1 MRIQRLFGSFSILV
15 LLAGC
20 AMSPQPEPVAPKA
33 RPVPSTTPI
42 TPAEP
47 AMAASS
53 PVTAAP
59 PPPANDPIESAVG
72 ASDRS
77 PDDRALDAGRKP
89 VELLR
94 FAGIGTGQRV
104 AELQA
109 GGGYTAE
116 LLARTV
122 GPSGRV
128 YGQNSPFVLKR
139 FAEKPWSERLLK
151 PVMANVTR
159 VDRELDDPLP
169 PDATNLDV
177 VFLVMFYHDAVWQK
191 VDRVKMNAAIFRALK
206 PGGVYLVVDH
216 SAKTGTGLAD
226 AETLH
231 RIEEPVLKKEVL
243 AAGFRLEA
251 EAPFLKN
258 ASDTRD
264 WSTSP
269 RVVGERRGT
278 SDRFVL
284 KFVKP

>member
-1 MRIQRLFGSFSILV
+1 MRIQRLFGSFSILG

-20 AMSPQPEPVAPKA
+20 AMSPQPEPVAPPP

-42 TPAEP
+42 APAEP
-47 AMAASS
+47 ATAASS

-59 PPPANDPIESAVG
+59 PPPASDPIENAVA

-94 FAGIGTGQRV
+94 FAGIGAGQRV

-169 PDATNLDV
+169 PDATNLDA
-177 VFLVMFYHDAVWQK
+177 VFMVMFYHDAVWQK

-216 SAKTGTGLAD
+216 SAKAGTGLAD
-226 AETLH
+226 VETLH

-251 EAPFLKN
+251 EAEFLKN

>member
-1 MRIQRLFGSFSILV
+1 MRIHRLFGSFSILC

-20 AMSPQPEPVAPKA
+20 AMSAQPEPVATPP
-33 RPVPSTTPI
+33 RPLPSTTP
-42 TPAEP
+42 PASEP
-47 AMAASS
+47 TAQ
-53 PVTAAP
+53 AAP
-59 PPPANDPIESAVG
+59 VAPALVASDPIDSAVA

-77 PDDRALDAGRKP
+77 ADDRALDAGRKP

-94 FAGIGTGQRV
+94 FAGVGTGQRV

-116 LLARTV
+116 LLARVV
-122 GPSGRV
+122 GPNGRV

-169 PDATNLDV
+169 PEATNLDA

-191 VDRVKMNAAIFRALK
+191 VDRAKMNAAIFRALR

-216 SAKTGTGLAD
+216 SAKAGTGLAD
-226 AETLH
+226 VETLH

-251 EAPFLKN
+251 EAGFLKN
-258 ASDTRD
+258 ASDTLD

>member
-1 MRIQRLFGSFSILV
+1 
-15 LLAGC
+15 
-20 AMSPQPEPVAPKA
+20 MSAPPEPVTPSP
-33 RPVPSTTPI
+33 RPLASTT
-42 TPAEP
+42 
-47 AMAASS
+47 
-53 PVTAAP
+53 P
-59 PPPANDPIESAVG
+59 PPPAAPNPIATATSTAAPAPVAVDPIESAVA

-77 PDDRALDAGRKP
+77 ADDRALDAGRKP
-89 VELLR
+89 MELLR
-94 FAGIGTGQRV
+94 FAGIGPGQRV

-116 LLARTV
+116 LLALSV

-128 YGQNSPFVLKR
+128 YGHNTPFVLKR
-139 FAEKPWSERLLK
+139 FAEKPWSERLQK

-169 PDATNLDV
+169 PDASKLDA
-177 VFLVMFYHDAVWQK
+177 VFLVLFYHDAVWQK

-216 SAKTGTGLAD
+216 SAKAGSGLAD
-226 AETLH
+226 TETLH
-231 RIEEPVLKKEVL
+231 RIEEPALKKEVL

-251 EAPFLKN
+251 EADFLKN